1 VSTATLS
8 AHSTARRLLRFASE
22 ASTFPTRRPAIPC
35 ETMSFFLQYHDA
47 VSGALEARRHWENL
61 RLEDRVAIA
70 LKAADIISGP
80 RRAQICAAT
89 MLGTGKNMWQA
100 EIDAGTELPDFLR
113 FGSKYAAAVHAQQ
126 PADHSAGVWN
136 RLEYRGLEGFVAA
149 ISPFNFL
156 AIGCNLVRSP
166 VSRIVVAPYRV
177 LTRSHTVLLL
187 TKRRSWPLR
196 SWAMLSCGSQ
206 AIQPYLA
213 ATACIMLFNS
223 IVLFFCVALSSF
235 CFCGST

>member
-1 VSTATLS
+1 MRYL
-8 AHSTARRLLRFASE
+8 
-22 ASTFPTRRPAIPC
+22 AIHC
-35 ETMSFFLQYHDA
+35 EMISMFLQYHDA
-47 VSGALEARRHWENL
+47 VSGALKARRHWENL

-80 RRAQICAAT
+80 RRAQMCAAT

-100 EIDAGTELPDFLR
+100 EIDVGTELPDFLR

-166 VSRIVVAPYRV
+166 VSRIVVAPYLV
-177 LTRSHTVLLL
+177 FSCLHTVVIL
-187 TKRRSWPLR
+187 TERRSWPLQ

-206 AIQPYLA
+206 AIPPYSA
-213 ATACIMLFNS
+213 ATACILLLHFIFFLF
-223 IVLFFCVALSSF
+223 ALPAF